1 METMLT
7 RDDIDHWLQ
16 GIALHT
22 RDRLANAR
30 SGDIAVFVAREFDR
44 IRPRVPAPDRAYF
57 HDQLRALLDEISSIT
72 AGKPRDD
79 ALH

>member
-1 METMLT
+1 MLT

-16 GIALHT
+16 GIALRT

-30 SGDIAVFVAREFDR
+30 SGDIAVFVAREVDR

>member
-16 GIALHT
+16 GIALRT

-30 SGDIAVFVAREFDR
+30 SGDIAVFVAREVDS
-44 IRPRVPAPDRAYF
+44 IWPRVPAPDRAYF

-72 AGKPRDD
+72 ASKRRDD